1 MKQFEVTFIVDPVL
15 SGDELKS
22 TVNTYNDML
31 KAEGCKIVVLTEMGL
46 RQLAYD
52 INKRSTG
59 VYYTI
64 EFQSESGE
72 IISKLELA
80 LRRDER
86 IMRFL
91 TVRLDKFGIKYNED
105 KRAGK
110 IGKVKE
116 KAKNDAKEG
125 DSQPSGST
133 YKPRSA
139 AAPAPATVAKP
150 EPEVAPIETKV
161 VETVETPKSIMTDT
175 DNADIAADNTNNSEE
190 NV

>member
-22 TVNTYNDML
+22 TVGTYTDML
-31 KAEGCKIVVLTEMGL
+31 KNEGCKIVAIDELGL

-52 INKRSTG
+52 IKKRSSG

-64 EFQSESGE
+64 EFQAETGA
-72 IISKLELA
+72 IIAKLELA

-91 TVRLDKFGIKYNED
+91 TISLDKFGIKYNDD
-105 KRAGK
+105 KRNGK

-116 KAKNDAKEG
+116 KVKAKEE
-125 DSQPSGST
+125 QPEAKENAGN
-133 YKPRSA
+133 
-139 AAPAPATVAKP
+139 PAGNRRLIVSRRLQT
-150 EPEVAPIETKV
+150 
-161 VETVETPKSIMTDT
+161 
-175 DNADIAADNTNNSEE
+175 
-190 NV
+190 